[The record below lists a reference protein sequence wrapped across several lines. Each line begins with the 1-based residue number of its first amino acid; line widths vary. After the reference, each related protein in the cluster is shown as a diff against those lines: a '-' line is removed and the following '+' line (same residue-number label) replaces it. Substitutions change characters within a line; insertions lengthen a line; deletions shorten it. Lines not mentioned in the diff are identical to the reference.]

1 MVFPTC
7 ARIPMKR
14 LLGLSVVGFVALMG
28 CVRPPVAVV
37 PTAPPKVI
45 VAMPV
50 VRMVT
55 DYEDFTGRTV
65 ASKSVDIK
73 SRVTGHLMKQHFID
87 GADVQEG
94 DPLFDIDPKTY
105 EADYEKAKAAVVQA
119 EAKEGRLNRDF
130 KRAEGLLPTKS
141 ISPEE
146 VDRITGEFAEA
157 VAAVKVA
164 MRQVE
169 AAKNFVDYTHIRSPI
184 TGRISKR
191 SFDPGNLVKAD
202 ETLLTSIV
210 ATDTMYADFD
220 IDDRT
225 VLKVRRLIELG
236 TVKSARDVKTAVR
249 IGLPD
254 EEGFSMDGTI
264 TFVDNQLNPGTGTIR
279 IRAEMKNPAGLLS
292 PGMFIR
298 VRVPIGSPKSAILVP
313 EVAIGTDQGLK
324 YVFVVNENNEVESR
338 RVELGLPQESFRV
351 VRPVPN
357 EPKSGVKETDRVIV
371 KGLQRVREKAKVDP
385 KFESAPTPPTADKG

>member
-1 MVFPTC
+1 MT
-7 ARIPMKR
+7 R
-14 LLGLSVVGFVALMG
+14 LLGLPLVGLVALLG
-28 CVRPPVAVV
+28 CVRPPAAVV
-37 PTAPPKVI
+37 PTSAPKVI

-50 VRMVT
+50 VRTVT

-65 ASKSVDIK
+65 ASKSVEIK

-146 VDRITGEFAEA
+146 VDRITGEVAEA

-164 MRQVE
+164 IRQVE
-169 AAKNFVDYTHIRSPI
+169 AAKNFVDYAHIRSPI
-184 TGRISKR
+184 TGRIGKR

-210 ATDTMYADFD
+210 ATDPMYADFD

-279 IRAEMKNPAGLLS
+279 IRAEMKNPGGLLS

-298 VRVPIGSPKSAILVP
+298 VRVPIGTPKSAILVP

-351 VRPVPN
+351 VRPVPG

-371 KGLQRVREKAKVDP
+371 KGLQRVREKAKVEP
-385 KFESAPTPPTADKG
+385 KFETAPTPTTAEKG

>member
-1 MVFPTC
+1 MT
-7 ARIPMKR
+7 R
-14 LLGLSVVGFVALMG
+14 LLGLPIVGLVALLG
-28 CVRPPVAVV
+28 CVRPPAAVV
-37 PTAPPKVI
+37 PTAPPKVV

-50 VRMVT
+50 VRTVT

-65 ASKSVDIK
+65 ASKSVEIK
-73 SRVTGHLMKQHFID
+73 SRVTGHLVKQHFID

-164 MRQVE
+164 IRQVE

-184 TGRISKR
+184 TGRISR
-191 SFDPGNLVKAD
+191 RFIDPGNLVKAD

-210 ATDTMYADFD
+210 AADPMYADFD

-225 VLKVRRLIELG
+225 HMRLKELLAKG
-236 TVKSARDVKTAVR
+236 EIASGINTVK
-249 IGLPD
+249 IGLPNRD
-254 EEGFSMDGTI
+254 DFSRDGTI
-264 TFVDNQLNPGTGTIR
+264 IFEDNQMTLGTGTIR
-279 IRAEMKNPAGLLS
+279 RRAKMDNADKLLTPGL
-292 PGMFIR
+292 FVRI
-298 VRVPIGSPKSAILVP
+298 RVPIGTPKSAILVP

-351 VRPVPN
+351 VRPVPG

-385 KFESAPTPPTADKG
+385 KFEPAPTPPTADKG